1 MATGLSGTY
10 NLPFPNVDDYVNV
23 HGDIESLTSA
33 LDTTLAGLGLSYM
46 KLDVINTSG
55 ASIAAGSPVFIN
67 GHNGGEDLTTVGKA
81 IPTTTSPILGL
92 LKSTTTNNAQGI
104 CVVSGVLPD
113 VNTSEFVAGDILYVK
128 TGGGLT
134 NVRPSGG
141 AGAVAVCAYAD
152 ASNGVLVVTAKGNGT
167 WGALKNGLS

>member
-1 MATGLSGTY
+1 MSFSSPISTTSTFAIAGAGL
-10 NLPFPNVDDYVNV
+10 VM
-23 HGDIESLTSA
+23 SA
-33 LDTTLAGLGLSYM
+33 PTTDTTTA
-46 KLDVINTSG
+46 
-55 ASIAAGSPVFIN
+55 
-67 GHNGGEDLTTVGKA
+67 
-81 IPTTTSPILGL
+81 
-92 LKSTTTNNAQGI
+92 NNAQGV

-113 VNTSEFVAGDILYVK
+113 VNTSEFTAGDILYVK

-134 NVRPSGG
+134 NVRPDSG

>member
-1 MATGLSGTY
+1 MATGQSSIY
-10 NLPFPNVDDYVNV
+10 NLPYPQVDDSVNV
-23 HGDIESLTSA
+23 HGDIASLANS
-33 LDTTLAGLGLSYM
+33 LDSTLAGLGLSYM

-55 ASIAAGSPVFIN
+55 GSIAAGSPVFIN
-67 GHNGGEDLTTVGKA
+67 GHNTEQDLTTVDKA
-81 IPTTTSPILGL
+81 IPSTTAPILGL
-92 LKSTTTNNAQGI
+92 LKSTTSNNSQGI

-134 NVRPSGG
+134 NVRPASG